1 MGLFTEGKAAELAAS
16 NTEIVLLTGG
26 YERGNDELVLANAEV
41 LAASD
46 VSVPI
51 IYAGNSTV
59 ARDVRRMMKAGGKK
73 CYTVENII
81 PRLGE
86 LCVAPTQEIIRNLFL
101 ERITDM
107 KGFRDVKHRFDND
120 MIPTPAAVLSAGELL
135 NRGTAE
141 QEGLGDILIVDVGGA
156 TTDVYS
162 FNENESYEGAQLIGL
177 EEAFGKRTV
186 EGDLGMREN
195 SGAVIEAGGFG
206 QIAEELSIT
215 ESELRASIEKRIKN
229 IEFLPDSEL
238 ESEIDDAIAK
248 TAVRTAVR
256 RHAGRI
262 APSFERKGKFVQ
274 SGKNLTGI
282 TTVIGTGG
290 ILVYNHDPVA
300 ILNEV
305 MEKKIDKH
313 ILLPKQVEILL
324 DTDYVLFSAGLLR
337 EIDEEAAL
345 AIMRSSIRPCQVN
358 GR

>member
-1 MGLFTEGKAAELAAS
+1 
-16 NTEIVLLTGG
+16 
-26 YERGNDELVLANAEV
+26 
-41 LAASD
+41 
-46 VSVPI
+46 
-51 IYAGNSTV
+51 
-59 ARDVRRMMKAGGKK
+59 
-73 CYTVENII
+73 
-81 PRLGE
+81 
-86 LCVAPTQEIIRNLFL
+86 
-101 ERITDM
+101 
-107 KGFRDVKHRFDND
+107 
-120 MIPTPAAVLSAGELL
+120 
-135 NRGTAE
+135 
-141 QEGLGDILIVDVGGA
+141 
-156 TTDVYS
+156 
-162 FNENESYEGAQLIGL
+162 
-177 EEAFGKRTV
+177 
-186 EGDLGMREN
+186 MREN